1 MFGSGVLDKKIRTMC
16 FDRDDWACRH
26 CHNRNGID
34 PHHIV
39 SKGRGGKDVLENL
52 VCICRICHSAHHDGH
67 LKIELID
74 GEVKFIRIRGWKP

>member
-1 MFGSGVLDKKIRTMC
+1 MSLDKKIRKMC

-26 CHNRNGID
+26 CNSRANLT

-39 SKGRGGKDVLENL
+39 YISQGGKDELHNL
-52 VCICRICHSAHHDGH
+52 LCLCIICHSAHHDGL

-74 GEVKFIRIRGWKP
+74 GEVKFMRLRNWKP